1 MSFFDHEKLHRSTE
15 VMARLQTVPV
25 AVCGAGAVGANL
37 AESLA
42 RSGLRYLTAID
53 DDRVEE
59 RNLSTQPYQQ
69 ADIGA
74 FKAQVLSHMLYR
86 AVGAEVEACLD
97 RLTVQN
103 AEKLLRGSHL
113 VVDAFDNSV
122 SRRAVKEV
130 CAATGMP
137 CLHVGLAAGYGE
149 VIWNDAYR
157 VPSPAQDDVCD
168 YPLARSLVTLVV
180 SVACEVVLR
189 FIATGSQASYTVT
202 LDDFAVRSF

>member
-1 MSFFDHEKLHRSTE
+1 MSFFAHEQLHRSAE
-15 VMARLQTVPV
+15 VMARLQTFPV
-25 AVCGAGAVGANL
+25 VICGAGAVGANL

-42 RSGLRYLTAID
+42 RSGIRHLTVID

-74 FKAQVLSHMLYR
+74 FKAQILAHMLYR
-86 AVGAEVEACLD
+86 AVGAEVEAYTDCL
-97 RLTVQN
+97 TAQN
-103 AEKLLRGSHL
+103 AEKLFSGSHL

-122 SRRAVKEV
+122 SRRAVQEV
-130 CAATGMP
+130 CASTGVP

-149 VIWNDAYR
+149 VIWNDVYR
-157 VPSPAQDDVCD
+157 VPSPAQDDICD
-168 YPLARSLVTLVV
+168 YPLARTLVMLVV

-189 FIATGSQASYTVT
+189 FIATGSQQSYTVT